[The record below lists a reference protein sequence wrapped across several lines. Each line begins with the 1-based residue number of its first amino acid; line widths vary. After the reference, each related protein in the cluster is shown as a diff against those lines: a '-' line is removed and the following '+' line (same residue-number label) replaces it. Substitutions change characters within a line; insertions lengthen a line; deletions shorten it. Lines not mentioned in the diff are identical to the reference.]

1 MSITLQDTQINDAL
15 AIAADVHRG
24 QVRDLPDGRPYLCHV
39 MDVMNNVPA
48 NDHLARLVAILH
60 DTIEDAAEKTDP
72 ETVKEIKR
80 EAVRQKIREAKFDD
94 AVLIAVEA
102 ISHTKKHGVPGLS
115 KVDEYLAYIEES
127 VLPNLLATQVK
138 IADNY
143 VNMKDLVAAG
153 VQNDEARVRLLKYAR
168 SIVELTRK
176 PRHEK

>member
-1 MSITLQDTQINDAL
+1 MSITLQESQINDAL

-72 ETVKEIKR
+72 DNVKEIKR
-80 EAVRQKIREAKFDD
+80 EAVRQKIRAAKLGD
-94 AVLIAVEA
+94 AVLLAVEA
-102 ISHTKKHGVPGLS
+102 ISHIKKHGLPSLG
-115 KVDEYLAYIEES
+115 KTEEYLLYVNES
-127 VLPNLLATQVK
+127 VLPNRLAMQVK

-143 VNMKDLVAAG
+143 VNMKDLIAAG
-153 VQNDEARVRLLKYAR
+153 ASDDEARARLHKYAS
-168 SIVELTRK
+168 SIALLTK
-176 PRHEK
+176 K

>member
-1 MSITLQDTQINDAL
+1 MSITLQESQINDAL

-72 ETVKEIKR
+72 DNVKEIKR
-80 EAVRQKIREAKFDD
+80 EAVRQKIRAAKLGD
-94 AVLIAVEA
+94 AVLLAVEA
-102 ISHTKKHGVPGLS
+102 ISHIKKHGLPSLG
-115 KVDEYLAYIEES
+115 KTEEYLLYVNES
-127 VLPNLLATQVK
+127 VLPNRLAMQVK

-143 VNMKDLVAAG
+143 VNMKDLIAAG
-153 VQNDEARVRLLKYAR
+153 ASDDEARARLHKYAS
-168 SIVELTRK
+168 SIALLT
-176 PRHEK
+176 EKK

>member
-1 MSITLQDTQINDAL
+1 MGITLQERQINDAL

-39 MDVMNNVPA
+39 MDVMNYVPA

-80 EAVRQKIREAKFDD
+80 EAVRQKIRAAKFDD
-94 AVLIAVEA
+94 AVLVAVEA

-143 VNMKDLVAAG
+143 INMKDLVAAG
-153 VQNDEARVRLLKYAR
+153 VQNDEARVRVLKYAR
-168 SIVELTRK
+168 SIVELTRN

>member
-1 MSITLQDTQINDAL
+1 MSITLQESQINDAL

-72 ETVKEIKR
+72 DNVKEIKR
-80 EAVRQKIREAKFDD
+80 EAVRQKIRAAKLGD
-94 AVLIAVEA
+94 AVLLAVEA
-102 ISHTKKHGVPGLS
+102 ISHIKKHGLPSLG
-115 KVDEYLAYIEES
+115 KTEEYLLYVNES
-127 VLPNLLATQVK
+127 VLPNRLAMQVK

-143 VNMKDLVAAG
+143 VNMKDLIAAG
-153 VQNDEARVRLLKYAR
+153 ASDDEALGRLHKYAS
-168 SIVELTRK
+168 SIALLTK
-176 PRHEK
+176 K